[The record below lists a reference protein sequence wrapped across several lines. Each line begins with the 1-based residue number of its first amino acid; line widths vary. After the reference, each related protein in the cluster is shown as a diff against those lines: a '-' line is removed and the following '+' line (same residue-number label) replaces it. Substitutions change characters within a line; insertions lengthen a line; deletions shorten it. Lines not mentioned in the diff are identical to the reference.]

1 MYACD
6 IIFVATSDAGGVFVV
21 VSSFFSYSIHYS
33 QSTVCVCHEKNISAD
48 HLLQH
53 VLLVILVVLPAFIRL
68 PLAFA
73 MAKPSDLLFETYF
86 SNSIDSFY

>member
-1 MYACD
+1 MHVILFLLLLD
-6 IIFVATSDAGGVFVV
+6 GGDGGGVFV
-21 VSSFFSYSIHYS
+21 SFFYSIHHS
-33 QSTVCVCHEKNISAD
+33 QSTVCLEKNVSAD

-53 VLLVILVVLPAFIRL
+53 VRLAILVVLPAFIRL
-68 PLAFA
+68 PMVFA